1 MASPAICTVE
11 TRDVSEQQE
20 EDRGASLIEM
30 RDLVIHFSLAGRTLK
45 RDKGKVVHAVDGV
58 SLAVFPGETL
68 ALVGE
73 SGSGKTTLGLALLLL
88 YRPTRGSVLFEGKD
102 LWTMKGKE
110 LKKLRRYCQVVF
122 QDPASSLDPRMTIK
136 EIVTEPL
143 KAIGGFTDEECTMR
157 AVEAL
162 RMVGLESSDILD
174 KYPHQF
180 SGGQKQRIGI
190 ARAVITTPKFVVLD
204 EPTSALDVSVQAQIL
219 NLLKAVQQEYSLSYL
234 LITHNIDVAKYMSD
248 RIAVMYAGKVVEL
261 GGAQAVIERSRHPYT
276 IGLIGSVPELG
287 SGTPLH
293 GIAGDVTSATTP
305 PPGCRFN
312 PRCPLVQDV
321 CRTDEPPLREIE
333 PGHWSA
339 CHFAERV
346 VAP

>member
-1 MASPAICTVE
+1 
-11 TRDVSEQQE
+11 VSEQQQ
-20 EDRGASLIEM
+20 EDLKSSALIEM
-30 RDLVIHFSLAGRTLK
+30 RDLVVHFSLGGRALK
-45 RDKGKVVHAVDGV
+45 RDTGKVVHAVDGV
-58 SLAVFPGETL
+58 SLAVFSGETL

-110 LKKLRRYCQVVF
+110 LKKLKRYCQVVF

-136 EIVTEPL
+136 DIVTEPL
-143 KAIGGFTDEECTMR
+143 KAIGGFTDEEYTNR
-157 AVEAL
+157 AVESL
-162 RMVGLESSDILD
+162 RLVGLESSDILD

-219 NLLKAVQQEYSLSYL
+219 NLLKAVQEEYGLSYL

-261 GGAQAVIERSRHPYT
+261 GGAQTIIEHSRHPYT
-276 IGLIGSVPELG
+276 VGLINSVPELG
-287 SGTPLH
+287 SDTPLH
-293 GIAGDVTSATTP
+293 GIPGDVTSATSP

-312 PRCPLVQDV
+312 PRCPLAQDI
-321 CRTDEPPLREIE
+321 CKTDEPLLREIE
-333 PGHWSA
+333 PSHWTA
-339 CHFAERV
+339 CHFAESV
-346 VAP
+346 GEP